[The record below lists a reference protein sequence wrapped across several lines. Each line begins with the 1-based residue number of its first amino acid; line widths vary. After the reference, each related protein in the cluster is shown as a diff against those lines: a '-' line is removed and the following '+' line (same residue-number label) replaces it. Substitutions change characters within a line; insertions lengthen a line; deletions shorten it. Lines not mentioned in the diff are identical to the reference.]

1 MALGTLITFMH
12 DFVHAI
18 RPTKS
23 TLLNQDYVKRRALPP
38 DLKCRMILP
47 SGAVSMSLWDASS
60 QDELQSWLD
69 ASLAETE
76 PGLINNVHEVQAR
89 KYDNSFMESSH
100 ARHIFVIA
108 NHTFCFI

>member
-1 MALGTLITFMH
+1 MGTFMH
-12 DFVHAI
+12 NPCNPSNQINVI
-18 RPTKS
+18 Q
-23 TLLNQDYVKRRALPP
+23 QDYVKRKALPP

-76 PGLINNVHEVQAR
+76 PGLINNVHEVQVS
-89 KYDNSFMESSH
+89 NT
-100 ARHIFVIA
+100 IVIWNPA
-108 NHTFCFI
+108 T